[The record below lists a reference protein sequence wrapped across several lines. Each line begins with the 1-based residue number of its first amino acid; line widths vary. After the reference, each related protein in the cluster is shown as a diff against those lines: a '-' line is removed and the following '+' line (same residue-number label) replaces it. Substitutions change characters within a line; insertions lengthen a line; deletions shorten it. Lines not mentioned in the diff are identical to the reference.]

1 MKFNNIMLKLVNGTT
16 LSLAQHFDESGDLIC
31 NEMAIISGSGVSEP
45 IPFEPNLAA
54 FMDACT
60 NAIKGAAP
68 SP

>member
-1 MKFNNIMLKLVNGTT
+1 MKFNNIKLKLQNGAT
-16 LSLAQHFDESGDLIC
+16 LSLAQHYDESGDLIC
-31 NEMAIISGSGVSEP
+31 NEMAIITASGVSEP
-45 IPFEPNLAA
+45 LPFEPNLTA